1 MQVTT
6 VNLLNAAV
14 LIAAGLFG
22 YFGVT
27 TAAGTHAP
35 TALIPAIFGVV
46 LLILNQFWAKKPK
59 MIAHIVVV
67 LTILL
72 LGICL
77 SRFMKMG
84 EWDTKKYIFA
94 ACILSNLVATF
105 FFIKSFVDARKQ

>member
-6 VNLLNAAV
+6 VNLLNASV
-14 LIAAGLFG
+14 LIGAGLFG

-35 TALIPAIFGVV
+35 TALIPAVFGVILV
-46 LLILNQFWAKKPK
+46 VLNQFWAQKPK
-59 MIAHIVVV
+59 LIAHIVVV

-77 SRFMKMG
+77 SRFMKMDV
-84 EWDTKKYIFA
+84 WDTKKYIFA
-94 ACILSNLVATF
+94 ACIDR
-105 FFIKSFVDARKQ
+105 KSVV